1 MKLKA
6 PDWLKKAFQSQPIQW
21 FFFLA
26 AIVLAIVIGVRWYI
40 KRQQTLDIVD
50 LDKLPD
56 EKDKIENLTRQEADY
71 IVQDCKTYFDS
82 YSLVPGTTII
92 KVNLI
97 KRMLALSDKELGLIN
112 NLYNNKFALEDNQNL
127 YTEIENDWW
136 GTEYQWRDAILNR
149 LRDIKRRAQ

>member
-6 PDWLKKAFQSQPIQW
+6 PNWLKNAFQSQPIQW
-21 FFFLA
+21 FFFIV
-26 AIVLAIVIGVRWYI
+26 AIVAVIVIGVRWWI

-97 KRMLALSDKELGLIN
+97 KRLLALSDKELGLIN
-112 NLYNNKFALEDNQNL
+112 NLYNNRFALEDNQNL

-136 GTEYQWRDAILNR
+136 GSEYAWRDAILNR
-149 LRDIKRRAQ
+149 LREIKRKAQ